1 MNYSTVLRLLR
12 NGCNTAELAEWFRT
26 PEILMRGHVRA
37 VERRVRRILGRNVRL
52 AA

>member
-1 MNYSTVLRLLR
+1 MIVLRLLR

-26 PEILMRGHVRA
+26 TEVLMRGHVRA
-37 VERRVRRILGRNVRL
+37 VERRVRRLLGRNVRL